1 MGNKDIIVNKGL
13 IVMAR
18 VPVLPNIITA
28 LGLTCGLFVIF
39 KMNMTPVGG
48 ADLHV
53 LTVCS
58 AILLLGAFLDLIDG
72 AIARALSAESSFGSF
87 FDSIAD
93 AITFGVAPSVIV
105 LKSLSITPGTEFSFL
120 MTTAAMIY
128 SVSGV
133 LRLVRFNIMDSVP
146 DETSVKS
153 KNFRGLPIPAGAAAI
168 VSLNLFLISDEF
180 NALFTISEET
190 RAWILFLA
198 MVVIGY
204 FMISRWKFPSAKG
217 INLKVTSFKMVF
229 YTVISA
235 VIFFYGILN
244 HFPVIFFLLSWSYV
258 GIAWAL
264 SIARIIAGR
273 RNKALEDF
281 EPDPDDELDN

>member
-1 MGNKDIIVNKGL
+1 MV
-13 IVMAR
+13 R
-18 VPVLPNIITA
+18 VPVLPNIVTA

-39 KMNMTPVGG
+39 KMNMTPVSG

-53 LTVCS
+53 LTICS
-58 AILLLGAFLDLIDG
+58 VILLLGAFLDLIDG

-146 DETSVKS
+146 DELSVKT

-180 NALFTISEET
+180 NTLFLISEET
-190 RAWILFLA
+190 RAWILFIA

-217 INLKVTSFKMVF
+217 INLKVTSFKMVI

-235 VIFFYGILN
+235 VILFYGILN
-244 HFPVIFFLLSWSYV
+244 HFPVIFFLLAWGYV
-258 GIAWAL
+258 AIAWVL
-264 SIARIIAGR
+264 SIVRVIAGR
-273 RNKALEDF
+273 RTMALEDF
-281 EPDPDDELDN
+281 EPDPDDELDK

>member
-1 MGNKDIIVNKGL
+1 
-13 IVMAR
+13 MAR

-39 KMNMTPVGG
+39 KVNMTQVGG

-58 AILLLGAFLDLIDG
+58 ALLLLAAFADLIDG
-72 AIARALSAESSFGSF
+72 AVARALRAQSSFGSF

-105 LKSLSITPGTEFSFL
+105 LKSLSIVPGTVFSFL

-133 LRLVRFNIMDSVP
+133 LRLVRFNVLDSLP
-146 DETSVKS
+146 REDDDLIKN
-153 KNFRGLPIPAGAAAI
+153 KNFRGLPIPAAAAAI
-168 VSLNLFLISDEF
+168 VSLNLLLVSHEF
-180 NALFTISEET
+180 NALFTISEEL
-190 RAWILFLA
+190 RAWILFAA
-198 MVVIGY
+198 MVIIGY
-204 FMISRWKFPSAKG
+204 FMISRWKFPSVKG
-217 INLKVTSFKMVF
+217 LNLKVASFKMVF

-235 VIFFYGILN
+235 VVLFYGILN
-244 HFPVIFFLLSWSYV
+244 HFPVIFFALSWGYV
-258 GIAWAL
+258 VLAWIL
-264 SIARIIAGR
+264 SLIRVIAGR
-273 RNKALEDF
+273 RNKSLEEF
-281 EPDPDDELDN
+281 EPDPNDELDQ